1 QRLNDI
7 NYLVFEDNLS
17 FDPKPRISHIEEV
30 SIRNGSFYDTLKNVK
45 AIYETEIAKNNSKG
59 IIAGNRIQQIIIDQY
74 RNNWELFKKAMKDM
88 VKLYNSST
96 DIVDL
101 CINFIGIVKTELSI
115 LLVRGDFFEIK
126 TRIKRRKGKKK
137 VLRICKQI

>member
-1 QRLNDI
+1 MFLEKDFNFISKVTTEQEREKTLQRLNDI

-17 FDPKPRISHIEEV
+17 FEPKPRISHIEEV
-30 SIRNGSFYDTLKNVK
+30 SIRSGSFYDTLKNVK

-101 CINFIGIVKTELSI
+101 CYKFYWDSQNGTKYFIS
-115 LLVRGDFFEIK
+115 
-126 TRIKRRKGKKK
+126 
-137 VLRICKQI
+137 